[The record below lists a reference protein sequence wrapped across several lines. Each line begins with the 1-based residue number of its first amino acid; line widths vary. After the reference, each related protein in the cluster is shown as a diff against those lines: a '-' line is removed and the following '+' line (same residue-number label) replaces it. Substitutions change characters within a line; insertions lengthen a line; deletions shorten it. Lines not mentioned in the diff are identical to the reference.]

1 MTLCNSSEGGSVGKK
16 WFAQAFKMVPGSDVR
31 APLIDRLC
39 GSEMDL
45 DLPVK
50 DSRALNESPVVTLAR
65 KVAHDLH
72 LAARRAR
79 W

>member
-1 MTLCNSSEGGSVGKK
+1 
-16 WFAQAFKMVPGSDVR
+16 MVPGSDVG
-31 APLIDRLC
+31 APLTDRMC
-39 GSEMDL
+39 GSGMEL

-50 DSRALNESPVVTLAR
+50 DSRALNESPVVALAR
-65 KVAHDLH
+65 KAVPDLH